1 MRDVARIRPFME
13 EVTKLWEENPD
24 LRFAQ
29 LFNYVYWNAK
39 YDPFYYEEEDTLK
52 LIEEL
57 RK

>member
-24 LRFAQ
+24 LRFVQ
-29 LFNYVYWNAK
+29 LVNYVYLNAK